1 MGSIKKR
8 KPKKSTSPKV
18 KKIQSS
24 AVTKKNKSQPSRVK
38 KAATPQKKASSPK
51 KKTRRKTAPV
61 VKQAQRATDS
71 SRQHRLIFFVT
82 LLFIGLTMMIGGTF
96 YWLYRQTILSFKVAP
111 VYQVTAE
118 NRGSEPQRVK
128 IGTAN
133 IDLPV
138 TPAHI
143 VGGVWET
150 SDTTATHLVTSAR
163 PGEKSN
169 IVIYGHNRD
178 HLFKA
183 LHDVQAGET
192 VTLVTEDGNE
202 YHYQVSSK
210 TVVTPDQIEVV
221 LPTEKE
227 ELTLYTCT
235 GFLDT
240 KRLVIKATPVSVS
253 YSL

>member
-1 MGSIKKR
+1 MASTKSSKKSSSKKR
-8 KPKKSTSPKV
+8 KKNTTTSTESVAGIVTAPRPKASTKARTKRRSTRKKSAVS
-18 KKIQSS
+18 SS
-24 AVTKKNKSQPSRVK
+24 A
-38 KAATPQKKASSPK
+38 
-51 KKTRRKTAPV
+51 APV
-61 VKQAQRATDS
+61 TSAHPHR
-71 SRQHRLIFFVT
+71 RQSRLILYLS
-82 LLFIGLTMMIGGTF
+82 LLFLGLTMMIGGGF

-118 NRGSEPQRVK
+118 ARGSEPQRVT
-128 IGTAN
+128 INSVN
-133 IDLPV
+133 IDLPI

-150 SDTTATHLVTSAR
+150 SDTTATHLITSAR

-169 IVIYGHNRD
+169 IVVYGHNRS

-183 LHDVQAGET
+183 LHDLKEGET
-192 VTLVTEDGNE
+192 ITLTTEDGNQ
-202 YHYQVSSK
+202 YQYLVSTK

-235 GFLDT
+235 GFLDS
-240 KRLVIKATPVSVS
+240 KRLVVKATPISVS